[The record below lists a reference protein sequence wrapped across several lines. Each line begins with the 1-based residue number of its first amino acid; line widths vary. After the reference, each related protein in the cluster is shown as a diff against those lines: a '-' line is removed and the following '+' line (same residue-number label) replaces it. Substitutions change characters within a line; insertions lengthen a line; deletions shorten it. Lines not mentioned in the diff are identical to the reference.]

1 MSILY
6 EEMRV
11 PSSDGIHTLA
21 GRVYRPEGRVRGL
34 FHVVHGMT
42 EHIAR
47 YDPLFRRMAEDGY
60 LCFGYDHL
68 GHGATARDAGELG
81 YIADRDGWRRLAQ
94 DVAVFADAAERRYAA
109 LWAGEECP
117 PYFLMGHSMGSFV
130 VRTTA

>member
-1 MSILY
+1 MSIQY
-6 EEMRV
+6 EETRV
-11 PSSDGIHTLA
+11 PSSDGMHTLA

-68 GHGATARDAGELG
+68 GHGATARDAGSLATLQTG
-81 YIADRDGWRRLAQ
+81 TDGGVWHRMWRCSPMQWRGAMRHCGRGRN
-94 DVAVFADAAERRYAA
+94 ARRT
-109 LWAGEECP
+109 
-117 PYFLMGHSMGSFV
+117 S
-130 VRTTA
+130 

>member
-1 MSILY
+1 MSILC

-11 PSSDGIHTLA
+11 PSSDGIHTLV

-94 DVAVFADAAERRYAA
+94 DVAGGGVCEGMLRCSPMQWRGAMPHCGRGRNARRT
-109 LWAGEECP
+109 
-117 PYFLMGHSMGSFV
+117 S
-130 VRTTA
+130 

>member
-60 LCFGYDHL
+60 
-68 GHGATARDAGELG
+68 AW
-81 YIADRDGWRRLAQ
+81 WRRRVLFQLRLYDILRIDHFRGLATLQ
-94 DVAVFADAAERRYAA
+94 TGTDGGVWHRMWRCSPMQWRGAMPHCGRGRNARRT
-109 LWAGEECP
+109 
-117 PYFLMGHSMGSFV
+117 S
-130 VRTTA
+130 

>member
-1 MSILY
+1 MSIQY

-60 LCFGYDHL
+60 LCFGYDLATLQTGTDGGVWHRMWRCSPMQWK
-68 GHGATARDAGELG
+68 GAMPHCGRGRNAR
-81 YIADRDGWRRLAQ
+81 
-94 DVAVFADAAERRYAA
+94 
-109 LWAGEECP
+109 
-117 PYFLMGHSMGSFV
+117 
-130 VRTTA
+130 RTS

>member
-81 YIADRDGWRRLAQ
+81 YIAGCGGVRRCSGEALCGTVGGGGMPAVLPDGAQ
-94 DVAVFADAAERRYAA
+94 HG
-109 LWAGEECP
+109 LLHCP
-117 PYFLMGHSMGSFV
+117 HDGILVP
-130 VRTTA
+130 

>member
-11 PSSDGIHTLA
+11 PSSDGIHILA

-47 YDPLFRRMAEDGY
+47 YDPVGFLASAWHVGKPSQRPVFSACQNTRHAS
-60 LCFGYDHL
+60 
-68 GHGATARDAGELG
+68 TARCQP
-81 YIADRDGWRRLAQ
+81 DRSASR
-94 DVAVFADAAERRYAA
+94 
-109 LWAGEECP
+109 
-117 PYFLMGHSMGSFV
+117 
-130 VRTTA
+130 